1 MVLTLPCGS
10 PALLGGPLPFLSV
23 IPGVGRSLRA
33 GLLGRQPEPVT
44 EILLV

>member
-1 MVLTLPCGS
+1 MVLTPCGS
-10 PALLGGPLPFLSV
+10 PALLGGPLPVHPV
-23 IPGVGRSLRA
+23 IPDVARLLRA